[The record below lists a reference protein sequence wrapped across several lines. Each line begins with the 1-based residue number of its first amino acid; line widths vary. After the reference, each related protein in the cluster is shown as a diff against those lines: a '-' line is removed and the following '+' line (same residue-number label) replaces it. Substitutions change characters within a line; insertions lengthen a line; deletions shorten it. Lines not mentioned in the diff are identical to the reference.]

1 MKLAE
6 RKSRV
11 DEAYKQFLERK
22 SKEQADLRRIQES
35 SIEKHR

>member
-1 MKLAE
+1 MEQMKLAE

-22 SKEQADLRRIQES
+22 SKEQADLRRI
-35 SIEKHR
+35 